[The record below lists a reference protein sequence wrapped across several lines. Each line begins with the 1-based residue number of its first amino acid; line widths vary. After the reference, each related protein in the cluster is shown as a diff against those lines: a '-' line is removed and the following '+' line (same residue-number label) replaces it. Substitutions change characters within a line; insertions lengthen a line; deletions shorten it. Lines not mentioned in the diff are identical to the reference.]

1 MADAKKCDM
10 CGAFYDSPIC
20 NDPVIVKVVYNNTGW
35 HCLDLCDVCYDKLCL
50 FVAPALP
57 KNCCV
62 NRYKGEEKEN
72 EKNP

>member
-20 NDPVIVKVVYNNTGW
+20 NDMVRVKVVYHTG
-35 HCLDLCDVCYDKLCL
+35 CRYLDLCDVCYDKLCL
-50 FVAPALP
+50 FVAPAIP

-62 NRYKGEEKEN
+62 NRYKGGKD
-72 EKNP
+72 EKNT